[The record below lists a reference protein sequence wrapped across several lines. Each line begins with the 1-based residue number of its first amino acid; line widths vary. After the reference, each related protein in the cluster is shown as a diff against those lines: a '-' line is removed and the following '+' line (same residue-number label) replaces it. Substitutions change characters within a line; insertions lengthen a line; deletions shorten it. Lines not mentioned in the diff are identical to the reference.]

1 MRSILMSIRPQW
13 CGLIFGGEKAIEL
26 RKTRPNYMEI
36 LTPFK
41 VFVYETMARLE
52 EPWMDED
59 GHMIWRG
66 SGRIV
71 GEFVCNMIYRLDRD
85 SIGIFSR
92 CPVGAFY
99 IRVDGYL
106 DLFPDSPHAPMSK
119 TCMTKSE
126 FLEYANGK
134 QVYGWGIEKPKR
146 YKTPID
152 LSAFGIKRAPQSW
165 CYVESE
171 GERC

>member
-13 CGLIFGGEKAIEL
+13 CNLIFNGDKTIEL

-36 LTPFK
+36 MTPFK
-41 VFVYETMARLE
+41 IFVYETMAKLE

-71 GEFVCNMIYRLDRD
+71 GEFVCNMIYQLEWD
-85 SIGIFSR
+85 SYGIFDRYS
-92 CPVGAFY
+92 
-99 IRVDGYL
+99 VDPINLKVYEYL
-106 DLFPDSPHAPMSK
+106 GLFPDSAHASMSK
-119 TCMTKSE
+119 ICVTKSD
-126 FLEYANGK
+126 FVEYANGK
-134 QVYGWGIEKPKR
+134 QVYGWEIENAKR

-165 CYVESE
+165 CYVERD
-171 GERC
+171 GEQ

>member
-13 CGLIFGGEKAIEL
+13 CNLIFNGDETIEL

-41 VFVYETMARLE
+41 VFVYETMAILE

-59 GHMIWRG
+59 GHMNWRG

-71 GEFVCNMIYRLDRD
+71 GEFVCNMIYQLEWD
-85 SIGIFSR
+85 SYGIFDRYS
-92 CPVGAFY
+92 
-99 IRVDGYL
+99 VDPINLNVYEYL
-106 DLFPDSPHAPMSK
+106 ALFPDSSHASMSK
-119 TCMTKSE
+119 TCVTKSD
-126 FLEYANGK
+126 FVEYANGK
-134 QVYGWGIEKPKR
+134 QVYGWEIENPKR

-171 GERC
+171 EER

>member
-13 CGLIFGGEKAIEL
+13 CGLIFGGETAIEL

-36 LTPFK
+36 STPFK

-66 SGRIV
+66 SGMV
-71 GEFVCNMIYRLDRD
+71 VCEFVCNTIYRLDCD
-85 SIGIFSR
+85 SSGIFIRYSVNPFALHD
-92 CPVGAFY
+92 CEY
-99 IRVDGYL
+99 I
-106 DLFPDSPHAPMSK
+106 DLFPDSPHAPMNK
-119 TCMTKSE
+119 TCVTKSE
-126 FLEYANGK
+126 FLDYAYGK
-134 QVYGWGIEKPKR
+134 KVYGWRIEEPNR

-152 LSAFGIKRAPQSW
+152 LSAFGIKRPPQSW

-171 GERC
+171 GDG

>member
-1 MRSILMSIRPQW
+1 MRSIMMSIRPQW
-13 CGLIFGGEKAIEL
+13 CNLIFNGDKTIEL

-41 VFVYETMARLE
+41 VFVYETMAKLE

-71 GEFVCNMIYRLDRD
+71 GEFVCNMIYRIGCD
-85 SIGIFSR
+85 SIGIFSH
-92 CPVGAFY
+92 Y
-99 IRVDGYL
+99 SVDIFDNHVYEYL
-106 DLFPDSPHAPMSK
+106 ALYPDSSFAPMSK
-119 TCMTKSE
+119 TCVTKSE

-134 QVYGWGIEKPKR
+134 QVYGWEIEKPKR

-171 GERC
+171 GEQ